1 MSDFTMGATLTLTD
15 NFSSTLTAAGHNA
28 EAFKSQIT
36 GISSAMSS
44 STASMAETASAANGL
59 GSGLQN
65 VGSIADNMGSSMT
78 DAVSG
83 AESMADTLQEIGS
96 AAQESQA
103 PIQQS
108 TESTNRWKAAMDQF
122 DAGTQHL
129 KQLPGTLKQIASQKL
144 TGLVESMKN
153 GVTSAKDLTTNLKT
167 MAQRTRRTRYGSCSR
182 RRRYLRT
189 AGYVY
194 SK

>member
-65 VGSIADNMGSSMT
+65 VGSIADETEARLDVGVPGS
-78 DAVSG
+78 
-83 AESMADTLQEIGS
+83 L
-96 AAQESQA
+96 
-103 PIQQS
+103 
-108 TESTNRWKAAMDQF
+108 
-122 DAGTQHL
+122 
-129 KQLPGTLKQIASQKL
+129 
-144 TGLVESMKN
+144 
-153 GVTSAKDLTTNLKT
+153 
-167 MAQRTRRTRYGSCSR
+167 
-182 RRRYLRT
+182 
-189 AGYVY
+189 
-194 SK
+194 

>member
-65 VGSIADNMGSSMT
+65 VGSIADNMGS
-78 DAVSG
+78 
-83 AESMADTLQEIGS
+83 
-96 AAQESQA
+96 
-103 PIQQS
+103 
-108 TESTNRWKAAMDQF
+108 R
-122 DAGTQHL
+122 GT
-129 KQLPGTLKQIASQKL
+129 
-144 TGLVESMKN
+144 
-153 GVTSAKDLTTNLKT
+153 
-167 MAQRTRRTRYGSCSR
+167 
-182 RRRYLRT
+182 
-189 AGYVY
+189 
-194 SK
+194 

>member
-65 VGSIADNMGSSMT
+65 VGSIADSMGSSMT

-83 AESMADTLQEIGS
+83 AESMADTIQEIGS

-103 PIQQS
+103 LS
-108 TESTNRWKAAMDQF
+108 SS
-122 DAGTQHL
+122 L
-129 KQLPGTLKQIASQKL
+129 QK
-144 TGLVESMKN
+144 V
-153 GVTSAKDLTTNLKT
+153 
-167 MAQRTRRTRYGSCSR
+167 Q
-182 RRRYLRT
+182 T
-189 AGYVY
+189 AGKLLWTSSTLEPNTLNNYLEL
-194 SK
+194 